1 MDYCL
6 LGTVFP
12 SRAKTSIGGRVD
24 ITEEVLEKR
33 GDILRIAAA
42 HHATDVRLIGSVARG
57 EAGPDSDVDLVVHFL
72 PAATAQDHAAL
83 VNELE
88 VLLGRKVEVISE
100 AELRESTRI
109 RLPHE
114 ALTL

>member
-1 MDYCL
+1 M
-6 LGTVFP
+6 
-12 SRAKTSIGGRVD
+12 S
-24 ITEEVLEKR
+24 ITEEILEKR
-33 GDILRIAAA
+33 ADILRIAAA

-83 VNELE
+83 VDELA

-100 AELRESTRI
+100 AELRESTRS